1 MFDFPAA
8 ENLTSKPMT
17 EKWVLHLRTHFGNA
31 WIVVLFVVAG
41 AAFAQAPQATNAG
54 PVTALYRRINSVGL
68 DPKLVYNVRGAAID
82 REDLHVSLDDGTIA
96 FTQEVDGRITGALFV
111 GEGTVLIVP
120 PDNVERHS
128 LGMFTGSAVLNRQF
142 NHAYFRF
149 YDSHF
154 LSDLRPYLRALD
166 DPQSF
171 LQENDALVKAL
182 APLDSLRL
190 LLSMTREA
198 RIEPGNTLT
207 GEFMHGRFVGA
218 TSTFDASWDTAVNE
232 QISAGQTS
240 YNERGAYYDQWMLF
254 PMRTV
259 RQRDAE
265 RLARGVSNDT
275 LYEDEIKITNYKV
288 RTRVTPPTELAV
300 DATMDIK
307 VRRGGSKVF
316 LFELSRYLK
325 VSSVTLENAQPG
337 AIAATV
343 PLEFIQ
349 NEAIEGTDLA
359 RRGNDL
365 IAIAFPHAL
374 KEGEQFKVHLVYSGS
389 VLSDAGGGLLYVGGR
404 GAWYPNR
411 GPMMSNFDLEFESP
425 LEWKLLATGKLSS
438 RSTKDGVET
447 THWISERPIPLA
459 GFNLGRYTA
468 ETEKTTVGQV
478 DVTAYATQ
486 GLESAFPSAQQKTEV
501 IIPSEGAQQPILAVP
516 QVTPLVPAHNA
527 RMVAEKARD
536 TIDFLAPHLG
546 AYPYSS
552 LELTQMPGP
561 DSQGWPGLIF
571 LSSHVFLTPA
581 QRAQGRGSD
590 YATSPEELIYS
601 QLMVAHETAHQWWGD
616 AVLWQSYR
624 DQWLMEAL
632 ANYSALLEME
642 ATTPQDAK
650 DILDFYREELET
662 PARGETTARKEAGP
676 VSFGL
681 RLNSAPFPNA
691 YEAVAYGRGTW
702 LIHMIREVLRNPSDK
717 RDPDAVFYSM
727 LRGLQQK
734 YAGKAMSTQDL
745 QLALEEVWPASLR
758 YEGKKSLGWFFDGW
772 VNGTSVPKIE
782 LKSVKFS
789 EAAGKKIARANLV
802 QSEAPD
808 SLVTVVPIY
817 AETAG
822 GLVFVER
829 VFADGNETAL
839 KLTVPTGT
847 KKLVVDPF
855 ETVLRVK

>member
-1 MFDFPAA
+1 MVLCLVATAA
-8 ENLTSKPMT
+8 Q
-17 EKWVLHLRTHFGNA
+17 G
-31 WIVVLFVVAG
+31 
-41 AAFAQAPQATNAG
+41 QAPPSQNAG

-68 DPKLVYNVRGAAID
+68 DPRLIYNVRGAALD

-96 FTQEVDGRITGALFV
+96 FLQEVDGRITGALFV

-166 DPQSF
+166 DPQTF
-171 LQENDALVKAL
+171 LQENDSLVKAL
-182 APLDSLRL
+182 APSDSLRL

-198 RIEPGNTLT
+198 KIEPGNSLT

-218 TSTFDASWDTAVNE
+218 SSTFDASWDTAVNE
-232 QISAGQTS
+232 QISVGQTS

-254 PMRTV
+254 PMRSV

-265 RLARGVSNDT
+265 RLARGISNDT
-275 LYEDEIKITNYKV
+275 LYEDEIKISNYKV
-288 RTRVTPPTELAV
+288 HTRVTPPTELAV

-307 VRRGGSKVF
+307 ARRGGSKVF

-325 VSSVTLENAQPG
+325 VSSVTLERVNAPG
-337 AIAATV
+337 AANEAASI
-343 PLEFIQ
+343 PLEYIQ

-365 IAIAFPHAL
+365 IAIAFPHPL
-374 KEGEQFKVHLVYSGS
+374 VEGEQFKVHLVYSGS
-389 VLSDAGGGLLYVGGR
+389 VLSEAGGGLLYVGGR

-425 LEWKLLATGKLSS
+425 VEWKLLATGKISS
-438 RSTKDGVET
+438 RSTKDGIET
-447 THWISERPIPLA
+447 TRWISERPIPLA
-459 GFNLGRYTA
+459 GFNLGKYTA
-468 ETEKTTVGQV
+468 ETEKTKVGDV

-486 GLESAFPSAQQKTEV
+486 GLENGFPSAQLKPEV
-501 IIPSEGAQQPILAVP
+501 VIPGQGVQPILAVP
-516 QVTPLVPAHNA
+516 QITPLVPAHNA

-581 QRAQGRGSD
+581 QRAQGRGAS
-590 YATSPEELIYS
+590 YATSPEELIYNH
-601 QLMVAHETAHQWWGD
+601 LMVAHETAHQWWGD

-642 ATTPQDAK
+642 AATPQDAR

-662 PARGETTARKEAGP
+662 PARDETKPRKDAGP

-702 LIHMIREVLRNPSDK
+702 LIHMVREVLRNQNGKGDS
-717 RDPDAVFYSM
+717 DAVFYSM

-734 YAGKAMSTQDL
+734 YSGKAMSTQDL

-758 YEGKKSLGWFFDGW
+758 YEGKKSLNWFFDGW

-789 EAAGKKIARANLV
+789 EAGGKKVARANLV

-817 AETAG
+817 AQTAA

-829 VFADGNETAL
+829 VFADGNETAV
-839 KLTVPTGT
+839 KLTVPAGT
-847 KKLVVDPF
+847 KKLVVDPY